1 MCNFFYTDS
10 LIHVI
15 PGDAEPTDKS
25 DTLFFI
31 LQERGDMKCPSSMHK
46 AAIYYLFIAFNP

>member
-15 PGDAEPTDKS
+15 PGDGEPTDKY
-25 DTLFFI
+25 DTLSFT
-31 LQERGDMKCPSSMHK
+31 LQEREDKNYPSCMYK
-46 AAIYYLFIAFNP
+46 AVIYYLFIAFNK